1 MKLSRSLCISLVLL
15 FSVLLS
21 SCAWGSRR
29 SDPPF
34 DSLRET
40 EPGTIPET
48 EPGTI
53 PETMPETA
61 PETSSETEPETIPE
75 TEPETI
81 PETEPETIPET
92 EPETMPETEPET
104 EPSEKVPGAV
114 IVGYTE
120 KGWPIEVKNGVTYID
135 GLVIANKTYTLPADY
150 YPPLDYEYNG
160 DPFPVTPETRAAFN
174 RMCADAAKEGIHFY
188 SVSSFRDYPT
198 QEWLYNS
205 YVQSHGKASADRFS
219 ARPGHSE
226 HETGLAIDVIDC
238 HTVFESTKE
247 GIWLASHCCDYGFII
262 RYPKGK
268 ESVTG
273 FIYEPWHIRY
283 IGSPELCRA
292 ITEAGTMEEYYG
304 FSSVYPD

>member
-1 MKLSRSLCISLVLL
+1 MKISLKITLVLL
-15 FSVLLS
+15 LTALLS
-21 SCAWGSRR
+21 SCVWVSKR
-29 SDPPF
+29 PELPYE
-34 DSLRET
+34 SLRET
-40 EPGTIPET
+40 KPDTAPVTDPETKPQTAPETVPETVPETIPET
-48 EPGTI
+48 EPV
-53 PETMPETA
+53 
-61 PETSSETEPETIPE
+61 TEPETIPE
-75 TEPETI
+75 TEPETV
-81 PETEPETIPET
+81 
-92 EPETMPETEPET
+92 PETEPET
-104 EPSEKVPGAV
+104 EPFEKPAKVPGAE
-114 IVGYTE
+114 ITGYTS
-120 KGWPIEVKNGVTYID
+120 KGYPIEVRNGVTYID
-135 GLVIANKTYTLPADY
+135 GQVIANKTYSLPADY
-150 YPPLDYEYNG
+150 YPALDYEYDG

-205 YVQSHGKASADRFS
+205 YIQSHGKAQADRFS

-238 HTVFESTKE
+238 HTVFETTKE
-247 GIWLASHCCDYGFII
+247 GIWLAAHCCDYGFII

-273 FIYEPWHIRY
+273 YMYEPWHVRY